1 MISKNYQIFLPIG
14 IVGSFTNTFTIIYLL
29 RNYNIAV
36 HVYTL
41 IFIDSLISTTC
52 SFTMLFYDSLVFSQI
67 LTMNFWYCT
76 ISQLTIFL
84 PMYWGSILT
93 CMVAI
98 IRYVLAQK
106 AAKNIQVSNFK
117 VSLLAIAGFCLVI
130 AVTFS
135 FFAFNICSDIP
146 YTFYVES
153 CMIAERTPRSV
164 PMVNVIALRSG
175 IFFNVTSV
183 IVDILMLK
191 FIKKTILAIN
201 SGPSEASGLSIEEQ
215 NNCSIAGT

>member
-1 MISKNYQIFLPIG
+1 M
-14 IVGSFTNTFTIIYLL
+14 
-29 RNYNIAV
+29 
-36 HVYTL
+36 
-41 IFIDSLISTTC
+41 
-52 SFTMLFYDSLVFSQI
+52 
-67 LTMNFWYCT
+67 
-76 ISQLTIFL
+76 
-84 PMYWGSILT
+84 
-93 CMVAI
+93 
-98 IRYVLAQK
+98 
-106 AAKNIQVSNFK
+106 
-117 VSLLAIAGFCLVI
+117 LAIAGFCFVI

-201 SGPSEASGLSIEEQ
+201 SGPSEASGLAIEEQ
-215 NNCSIAGT
+215 NNCSIAGNFQYFFKYNS